1 MPIQNGVVMRPCAVY
16 LNNTSWIHDL
26 TDRGYKSLSVIGE
39 SWLDSTNYSVLR
51 RLHQRKWVSFLMI
64 KFEQFIH
71 GKQTYNWAILQNTSM
86 IQYKSTVILSWQSQE
101 GSFDMD
107 SWVLSSSRPFLYTL
121 TDGCCC
127 RDTVRIPPM
136 LFCTSRRTC
145 HKSSSFDTSGVL
157 WWKSTLTCHW
167 LELTAEQ
174 DRNHHVATLTWS
186 GANHNSFGKNNHVM
200 WLLLMWE
207 RAREQTSLASKSLAY
222 NSRSHHH
229 VSLQSSCLS
238 ATLQET
244 A

>member
-26 TDRGYKSLSVIGE
+26 TDRGYRSLSVIGE

-101 GSFDMD
+101 GSFDLD

-145 HKSSSFDTSGVL
+145 HKSSSLTPVGFFD
-157 WWKSTLTCHW
+157 
-167 LELTAEQ
+167 
-174 DRNHHVATLTWS
+174 
-186 GANHNSFGKNNHVM
+186 
-200 WLLLMWE
+200 E
-207 RAREQTSLASKSLAY
+207 RAPWPVIGWNSQQSRTEITMWRLSREVALII
-222 NSRSHHH
+222 
-229 VSLQSSCLS
+229 
-238 ATLQET
+238 TLLGRT
-244 A
+244 IM